1 MIYTGKSKTIEV
13 IKKNYAA
20 MKKIDKDLTENKV
33 YFTGGMNDN
42 KVQVNNKIESLV
54 VRMTQEKL
62 EAKAQLD

>member
-20 MKKIDKDLTENKV
+20 MKKFDKDLTENKV

>member
-20 MKKIDKDLTENKV
+20 MKKFDKDLTENKV

-42 KVQVNNKIESLV
+42 KV
-54 VRMTQEKL
+54 
-62 EAKAQLD
+62 

>member
-1 MIYTGKSKTIEV
+1 
-13 IKKNYAA
+13 

-62 EAKAQLD
+62 EAKA